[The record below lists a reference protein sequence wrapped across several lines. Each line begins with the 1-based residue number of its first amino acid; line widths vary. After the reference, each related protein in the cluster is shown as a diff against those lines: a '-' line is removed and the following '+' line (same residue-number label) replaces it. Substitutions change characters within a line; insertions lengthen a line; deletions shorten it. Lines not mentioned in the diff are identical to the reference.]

1 MKSNLDVNFDLFEKC
16 ANVLRFQN
24 KMNEGK
30 QNKSNLCYE
39 GLKDWDNPPSCLIT
53 TSLYSY
59 NSKFEIV

>member
-39 GLKDWDNPPSCLIT
+39 GLKDWDNPPSC
-53 TSLYSY
+53 
-59 NSKFEIV
+59 